1 MFNIKELTARY
12 PVATIGITC
21 FIALLVTIYVMKVL
35 DLTTIVNNIELKTLD
50 WRFQRAAKKQ
60 IIDDRIVLVVLDDI
74 SLQQAQSEPYL
85 HLPESLKPD
94 AMTAKLIEYIS
105 LGKPSIIAFNSKFEG
120 NQFDVKE
127 SKPFM
132 DAIKKA
138 GNVIFPV
145 VFQQEYLNLI
155 EATKKSYK
163 TSNFN
168 TKIPIEAIIRHHMT
182 TLLNK
187 NNLNLRDKLKK
198 FSLHIPN
205 EDLFTTFSYNAKLEY
220 LNFSPIY
227 IELLNNCRSIGA
239 INVVSDEDGI
249 IRTAI
254 PFLSYNKN
262 LYPSLAMAI
271 ATEFFT
277 NNKNLK
283 FLENGNLKFGNKVL
297 PISNEGNIL
306 INWKAKAGSYQH
318 YRISDLITSYN
329 TFQSMEEPEINP
341 EVFRNKIVLIGD
353 TTAGPNKLT
362 TPMSHAISGTEVQAN
377 IVDCFINKNEF
388 ITRCTPLIN
397 FILALVF
404 SFCMGVAVLK
414 LRSGFTVATVYSGI
428 VIVYILLAL
437 FLFMN
442 YKLWVDI
449 IFPLGFMTIV
459 FIVTFLVKYTIMAKA
474 YEDTYQL
481 AIKDGLTGLFNH
493 KYFQETLSRDMKRAL
508 RHNETLSLLI
518 LDIDNF
524 KKFNDKYGHRA
535 GDAILKQVSST
546 LKICVRTSDLVARYG
561 GEELAVILYNSNYK
575 NAQLVAHK
583 ILNDIQNNVY
593 IFKNHTYKDITVSIG
608 VSNYPLQALSPSSLI
623 DIADKAMYKAKN
635 NGRNQV
641 GTVDIRAAQ
650 D

>member
-1 MFNIKELTARY
+1 MFNIKEITARY

-21 FIALLVTIYVMKVL
+21 FIALLITTYVMKTL
-35 DLTTIVNNIELKTLD
+35 ELTTIVNNIELKTLD

-60 IIDDRIVLVVLDDI
+60 ILDDRIVLVVLDDI

-85 HLPESLKPD
+85 HLPERLKPD
-94 AMTAKLIEYIS
+94 GIAAKLIEYIS
-105 LGKPSIIAFNSKFEG
+105 LGKPAIIAFNSKFEG
-120 NQFDVKE
+120 NQFDTKE

-132 DAIKKA
+132 DAVKKA
-138 GNVIFPV
+138 DNVIFPV
-145 VFQQEYLNLI
+145 VFQQEYLNLV
-155 EATKKSYK
+155 EATKKSYE

-168 TKIPIEAIIRHHMT
+168 TNIPLEAIIKHHMN

-187 NNLNLRDKLKK
+187 NNLDLREKLKK
-198 FSLHIPN
+198 FSLYIPN
-205 EDLFTTFSYNAKLEY
+205 EDLFTTFNYNALLEY

-239 INVVSDEDGI
+239 INISSDEDGI
-249 IRTAI
+249 IRTTMPLI
-254 PFLSYNKN
+254 SYNKN
-262 LYPSLAMAI
+262 IYPSLAMAI
-271 ATEFFT
+271 TINFLQ
-277 NNKNLK
+277 NNNNLK
-283 FLENGNLKFGNKVL
+283 FLSNGNLRLGNKVI
-297 PISNEGNIL
+297 PISNEGNVL
-306 INWKAKAGSYQH
+306 INWKAKAGSYKH
-318 YRISDLITSYN
+318 YRISDIITSYN
-329 TFQSMEEPEINP
+329 SFQSMEEPNISP

-362 TPMSHAISGTEVQAN
+362 TPVSHAISGTEVQAN
-377 IVDCFINKNEF
+377 IVDCFINNDQF

-397 FILALVF
+397 FILALIF
-404 SFCMGVAVLK
+404 SFGMGVIVLK
-414 LRSGFTVATVYSGI
+414 LRSGFTVATVYSAI
-428 VIVYILLAL
+428 VIIYILLAL
-437 FLFMN
+437 FLFNN
-442 YKLWVDI
+442 YLLWIDI

-508 RHNETLSLLI
+508 RHNETFSLLI

-546 LKICVRTSDLVARYG
+546 LKMCVRTSDLVARYG

-575 NAQLVAHK
+575 NAQIVAHK
-583 ILNDIQNNVY
+583 ILNDIQKNIYV
-593 IFKNHTYKDITVSIG
+593 FKNHTYKDITVSIG
-608 VSNYPLQALSPSSLI
+608 VSNYPLQALSPSALI
-623 DIADKAMYKAKN
+623 DVADKAMYKAKN

-641 GTVDIRAAQ
+641 GTVDTRAIQ
-650 D
+650 E